1 MKKELGYYHSII
13 VFIITM
19 VAMVYIAAPMQHY
32 LGMTGL
38 ALTEIMLGI
47 IAVLA
52 IAILR
57 ADFKEVFPFKVPHP
71 SMFFAS
77 LIFYAG
83 IYILNLALSSVIS
96 ELFPASNDFSESI
109 TAFVA
114 GTPPALTVIIMAVMP
129 AIFEELLYRGVILS
143 GLKQLHHTRA
153 IVLCCGVAFGI
164 FHLNLYRFLPT
175 ALLGCTLAY
184 ISLKTDSLL
193 INMIM
198 HFLNNLISVIAI
210 FSLSNTDIS
219 NVGQATDVS
228 IWPAV
233 ILFAAIGAILIT
245 IGMKKMQTLSKLDR
259 QNETAD

>member
-1 MKKELGYYHSII
+1 
-13 VFIITM
+13 
-19 VAMVYIAAPMQHY
+19 MVYIAAPMQSY

-38 ALTEIMLGI
+38 ALTELMFGF
-47 IAVLA
+47 IAFFAVA
-52 IAILR
+52 VLR
-57 ADFKEVFPFKVPHP
+57 ADFKKVFPFKAPTP

-83 IYILNLALSSVIS
+83 IYILNLALGSVIS
-96 ELFPASNDFSESI
+96 ELFPASNEFSESI

-129 AIFEELLYRGVILS
+129 AIFEELLHRGVILA
-143 GLKQLHHTRA
+143 GFKHLRHTWV
-153 IVLCCGVAFGI
+153 IVLCRGVTFGI

-175 ALLGCTLAY
+175 AVLGCALAY

-219 NVGQATDVS
+219 NVGQAADVS
-228 IWPAV
+228 VWPAV

-245 IGMKKMQTLSKLDR
+245 IGMKKMQTLSKSDQ

>member
-19 VAMVYIAAPMQHY
+19 VAMVYVAAPMQHY

-38 ALTEIMLGI
+38 ALTELMLGF
-47 IAVLA
+47 IAIFA

-57 ADFKEVFPFKVPHP
+57 ADFKKVFPFKAPHP

-83 IYILNLALSSVIS
+83 IYILNLALGSVIS
-96 ELFPASNDFSESI
+96 ELFPASNEFSESI

-129 AIFEELLYRGVILS
+129 AIFEELLHRGVILA
-143 GLKQLHHTRA
+143 GFKHLRHTWV
-153 IVLCCGVAFGI
+153 IVLCCGVTFGI
-164 FHLNLYRFLPT
+164 FHLDLYRFLPT
-175 ALLGCTLAY
+175 ALLGCALAY
-184 ISLKTDSLL
+184 ICLKTDSLI

-210 FSLSNTDIS
+210 FSLGGVDTSEIEQTA
-219 NVGQATDVS
+219 QVS

-233 ILFAAIGAILIT
+233 ILFAIIGAVLVM
-245 IGMKKMQTLSKLDR
+245 IGIRKMRKVSK
-259 QNETAD
+259 QIEQAKFQS

>member
-1 MKKELGYYHSII
+1 
-13 VFIITM
+13 M
-19 VAMVYIAAPMQHY
+19 VAMVYIAAPMQSY

-38 ALTEIMLGI
+38 ALTELMLGF
-47 IAVLA
+47 IAIFA

-57 ADFKEVFPFKVPHP
+57 ADSKKVFPFKAPHP

-83 IYILNLALSSVIS
+83 IYILNLALGSVIS
-96 ELFPASNDFSESI
+96 ELFPASNEFSESI

-129 AIFEELLYRGVILS
+129 AIFEELLHRGVILA
-143 GLKQLHHTRA
+143 GFKHLRHTWV
-153 IVLCCGVAFGI
+153 IVLCCGVTFGI

-175 ALLGCTLAY
+175 ALLGCALAY
-184 ISLKTDSLL
+184 ICLKTDSLI

-198 HFLNNLISVIAI
+198 HFLNNIISVIAI
-210 FSLSNTDIS
+210 FSLGDTEMPEAEQTAN
-219 NVGQATDVS
+219 VS

-233 ILFAAIGAILIT
+233 ILFAAVGSVLMIIGIR
-245 IGMKKMQTLSKLDR
+245 KMRKISNANQPSEIK
-259 QNETAD
+259 E